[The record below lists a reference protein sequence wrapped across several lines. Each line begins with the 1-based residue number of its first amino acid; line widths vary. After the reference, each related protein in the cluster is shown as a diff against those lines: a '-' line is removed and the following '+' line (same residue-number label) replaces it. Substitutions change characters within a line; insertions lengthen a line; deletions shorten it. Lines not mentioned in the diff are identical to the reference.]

1 MRAAVPEFVR
11 WNGQSEYYWARG
23 AKFRAAFLP
32 QVDGQEPVW
41 SDWSAEVRSTRDQQ
55 GVDPVLR
62 VSNAGLDQVV
72 LFQRKLAACPLEEQ
86 GEYNVWLSDESL
98 ERVSVTEFAGS
109 PTPVSLTVRVV
120 NGDIN
125 WEGVNVGS
133 GRCFYINRNNTEY
146 FVVVVNTGVWSV
158 SDLCARISSEF
169 AKSRGSLPR
178 HRAITGVAFAA
189 VPGTPYL
196 RCYLDP
202 TSDYPHGPEAE
213 FRVLSYTPVGSNPNR
228 DLQPYWFGRA
238 DYLLNSLL
246 GFGWVPGPGAGA
258 PPQVSGLQ
266 GQVGMWP
273 PYTAG
278 V

>member
-11 WNGQSEYYWARG
+11 WNGQSEHYWARG

-32 QVDGQEPVW
+32 QVEGQEPVW

-109 PTPVSLTVRVV
+109 PTPASLRVRVV
-120 NGDIN
+120 QGFPA
-125 WEGVNVGS
+125 WEGAVGS
-133 GRCFYINRNNTEY
+133 GRCFYINRNNTEH
-146 FVVVVNTGVWSV
+146 FVASVDLGVWDLSG
-158 SDLCARISSEF
+158 LCAKISSEF
-169 AKSRGSLPR
+169 ARDRGSDPR
-178 HRAITGVAFAA
+178 YKAVTGVSFAA

-196 RCYLDP
+196 HCYLDP
-202 TSDYPHGPEAE
+202 TSNYPHGPGAE
-213 FRVLSYTPVGSNPNR
+213 FRVLSYTGNSNTNR
-228 DLQPYWFGRA
+228 NLQPFWFGYA
-238 DYLLNSLL
+238 DQSLNSLI

-273 PYTAG
+273 PWTAG